1 MILSV
6 ICFVK
11 FFLRII
17 WIIFLWIT
25 QFALQR
31 FSVNF
36 KFIFMFHFLIFLK
49 TNVFILFFVRVNKRL
64 KNLIL
69 NRHFVRFTW
78 RNILFYFF
86 IKILLVKL
94 IGIEMLIIFLI
105 WLEIKFTIFA
115 FFFLRF
121 KRFWRLFLFLGLT
134 ILIFADKFLN
144 NICLF

>member
-36 KFIFMFHFLIFLK
+36 KFIFMLHFLIFLK